1 MLRFSKKVEYSL
13 IALKHMAEVRPGELT
28 SARELAGCYDISQK
42 LLGKLLQTLH
52 KNGFIDSVQGARGGY
67 YLAKAPESI
76 SVNAV
81 IEAIDGEIRIV
92 DCGDCQRLKRCRIYK
107 PMQRIQNDISAYF
120 SGLTLRD
127 FMTKQRM
134 AASGM

>member
-1 MLRFSKKVEYSL
+1 MLRLSKKVEYSL
-13 IALKHMAEVRPGELT
+13 IALKHMAERKPGELT
-28 SARELAGCYDISQK
+28 SARELADCYDISQE

-52 KNGFIDSVQGARGGY
+52 KNGFIDSVQGPRGGY
-67 YLAKAPESI
+67 HLAKSPEEI

-81 IEAIDGEIRIV
+81 IEAIDGEINIV

-107 PMQRIQNDISAYF
+107 PMQRIQDDIHAYF

-127 FMTKQRM
+127 FTTKRRM